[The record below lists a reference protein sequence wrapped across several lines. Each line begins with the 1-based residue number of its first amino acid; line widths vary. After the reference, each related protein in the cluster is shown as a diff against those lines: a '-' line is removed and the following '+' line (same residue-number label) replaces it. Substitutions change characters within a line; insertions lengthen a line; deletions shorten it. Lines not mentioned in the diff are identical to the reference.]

1 MTKEYTGGF
10 LLPATELNEIVRSGG
25 LYGASSA
32 GTDTYAITVS
42 PVPDNLTA
50 GDVFRFKADVG
61 NTGACTLNV
70 NGLGAKAIK
79 KNVSEDLI
87 TGDILAGQLITV
99 EYDGTNF
106 QLISIPEYLIYGI
119 ISASDT
125 LILSADTERT
135 TTSTSYEKKKE
146 IKVVY
151 NGTYRVKFDLKS
163 SSAGHNVYGRIYK
176 NGSAVGI
183 ERIRDQITYQTFS
196 EDIAFEA
203 GDTIEL
209 WSKATSSYTA
219 YVQNFRIYGDKT
231 KKSSVITD

>member
-1 MTKEYTGGF
+1 MTKEYSGSN

-25 LYGASSA
+25 LYGASSG
-32 GTDTYAITVS
+32 GTDAYAITVS

-106 QLISIPEYLIYGI
+106 QLLKDITGAI
-119 ISASDT
+119 IASDN

-135 TTSTSYEKKKE
+135 TTNAPYEKKKE
-146 IKVVY
+146 IKIITS
-151 NGTYRVKFDLKS
+151 GKYRVKFDLKGDGS
-163 SSAGHNVYGRIYK
+163 SNCFGRIYK
-176 NGSAVGI
+176 NGVAFGTEQSNGTTSY
-183 ERIRDQITYQTFS
+183 ITKS
-196 EDIAFEA
+196 EDLYFIG
-203 GDTIEL
+203 GDSIEL
-209 WSKATSSYTA
+209 WITTATTGYCR
-219 YVQNFRIYGDKT
+219 NFRIYGNLIKS
-231 KKSSVITD
+231 SSVITD